1 MRIKL
6 NNMRK
11 KETGKTIFFWSLLS
25 LFSLV
30 AVSLFLQPT
39 DVKNCDQSVLLDCG
53 CPIDRSS
60 VDKKSII
67 LIDATNI
74 VPQSKLPD
82 IEELILS
89 FTKPNEIFTWLVK
102 GKKVDKTSIYVLNSD
117 SPVEMLPIASF
128 CQLPPD
134 IAFKYFG
141 NFNGKQI
148 IAIHK
153 SILLAVSKSIN
164 QVKKF
169 TASKTSEIIRTIA
182 ATSSNGKD
190 WRDGS
195 KYVVVSDLYEN
206 SSGCG
211 FFDKSPVMPFASI
224 PQACKK
230 LTEEIAKNIS
240 DESATIALCRIQSKD
255 IKLGMKEFWD
265 EVFLNASGRKPL
277 WTCDANKI
285 NDRASYLENSK

>member
-1 MRIKL
+1 MRITL
-6 NNMRK
+6 NKTRK
-11 KETGKTIFFWSLLS
+11 KESGKTIFFWSLLS
-25 LFSLV
+25 LASLV
-30 AVSLFLQPT
+30 AVSLLLQPT
-39 DVKNCDQSVLLDCG
+39 DVKSCDQSNLVDCG
-53 CPIDRSS
+53 CPLDRSS
-60 VDKKSII
+60 IDKKNII
-67 LIDATNI
+67 LIDATDT

-82 IEELILS
+82 IEELIIS
-89 FTKPNEIFTWLVK
+89 FTKPNETSTWLAK

-117 SPVEMLPIASF
+117 SPVEMLPVASF

-134 IAFKYFG
+134 MAFNYFSNLTG
-141 NFNGKQI
+141 NQI
-148 IAIHK
+148 IAINK
-153 SILLAVSKSIN
+153 SILLAVKKSIN
-164 QVKKF
+164 KVKKF

-190 WRDGS
+190 WKDGS

-224 PQACKK
+224 PQVCKK

-240 DESATIALCRIQSKD
+240 DDSATIALCRIQSKD